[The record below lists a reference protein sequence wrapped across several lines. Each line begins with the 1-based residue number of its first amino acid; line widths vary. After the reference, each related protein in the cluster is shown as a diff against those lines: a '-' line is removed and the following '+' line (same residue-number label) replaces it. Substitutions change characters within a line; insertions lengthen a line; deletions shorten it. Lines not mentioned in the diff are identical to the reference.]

1 MWLFRT
7 YSSWAPV
14 FARLA
19 LGVIFFAHGAQK
31 LLGLFGGPGMSN
43 AIQFFAQ
50 SGIPPFLA
58 VVAILTEFFGGIAL
72 IIGFLTRIAAI
83 GLAIDMLV
91 AIYKVHLSN
100 GFFLNWY
107 NVPNKGH
114 GFEYNLALIGL
125 ALSLLVW
132 GAGNLSI
139 DQVIGGSGDWK
150 KNR

>member
-7 YSSWAPV
+7 YPSWAPI

-19 LGVIFFAHGAQK
+19 LGIIFFAHGAQK

-43 AIQFFAQ
+43 SIQFFEQ
-50 SGIPPFLA
+50 SLGIPPFLA
-58 VVAILTEFFGGIAL
+58 VIAIVTEFFGGIAL
-72 IIGFLTRIAAI
+72 IIGLLTRIAAI
-83 GLAIDMLV
+83 GLVIDMLV

-100 GFFLNWY
+100 GFFMNWY

-114 GFEYNLALIGL
+114 GIEMNLALIGL

-139 DQVIGGSGDWK
+139 DQMIGGSKDWK
-150 KNR
+150 R